1 MHARLR
7 GMRDQEPGAALVGA
21 ETSLASGVQR
31 SPQPF
36 RAGGWLILPEAER
49 VLALFGDEDEEVSLT
64 GEVARAPYGDEKAL
78 STLAQI
84 GHFEPKM
91 ARLHQALRD
100 HDAAPLDVG
109 SLLAPGGIGL
119 LFLEL
124 TGQCNEACVHC
135 YAESSPERR
144 EHLSEDEVL
153 SVVRQAAAL
162 GVETIQLTGGDPLV
176 SRTYLAAAR
185 LARELGIPD
194 IEIYTNGLGLTE
206 RVADDLAPLGVDFAF
221 SFYSHRPEVHDAIT
235 RTPGSQVRTLAAIER
250 ARARGLRV
258 RVSVVARGDNE
269 ADHEATVALIEAR
282 GVSRRSIRFDQE
294 RSVGRGAFQNLVVP
308 YGLVGGA
315 PPDHDAALPASAAAA
330 ASPTDFTP
338 ALPAASAER
347 APGAAARPS
356 ASASHAPTGAAARPS
371 AVSAEPSA
379 HGARGKSGKLCV
391 SYSGDVYPC
400 IFARTRPLGSIRSSS
415 LAQILARPLAAKE
428 RRGRALPVAGSEGSE
443 DRLSCS
449 DCQRGERVLSLC
461 TLG

>member
-1 MHARLR
+1 
-7 GMRDQEPGAALVGA
+7 MRDQERGAALVGA
-21 ETSLASGVQR
+21 EISLTSSEPR
-31 SPQPF
+31 PPRPF
-36 RAGGWLILPEAER
+36 RAGDWLILPEAER
-49 VLALFGDEDEEVSLT
+49 VLAFFGDRDEEVSLA

-84 GHFEPKM
+84 GRFEPKM
-91 ARLHQALRD
+91 ARLHRALRD

-109 SLLAPGGIGL
+109 SLLAPDGIGL

-162 GVETIQLTGGDPLV
+162 DVETIQLTGGDPLV

-294 RSVGRGAFQNLVVP
+294 RSVGRGAFQDLVVP

-315 PPDHDAALPASAAAA
+315 PEERAAAPVEA
-330 ASPTDFTP
+330 PATTVLSTDFAP

-347 APGAAARPS
+347 APDAAARP
-356 ASASHAPTGAAARPS
+356 P
-371 AVSAEPSA
+371 AVSTEPAA

-415 LAQILARPLAAKE
+415 LAQILARPLTARE
-428 RRGRALPVAGSEGSE
+428 RRGRALPLAGSEGSE
-443 DRLSCS
+443 DRLSCG